1 MFSVFSF
8 IVLFKWVSEH
18 LVEVL
23 IGLAVLIFIIVRLS
37 RRGRA
42 TRAAASA
49 PVVASRPVPPPATVV
64 SAPPP
69 AVPEPASVISFPS
82 TYKEKNRAYFYEDVK
97 IVPVSNGAGFVKPGE
112 PLTFSCSDESV
123 KIFQGSSCIGE
134 MVENRLAGMVRDWQK
149 AGDPVLAY
157 VTEYS
162 ADSSSAT
169 IGLAF
174 YQDLIARFLK
184 KNPGAKTYKLAGKPD
199 DLAFGYEVGSR
210 CSVECD
216 SDDPDSVKYYVMF
229 EGSPLGRLPSSAVR
243 YAEQQGYDPEDLEV
257 LIASVDYDLEK
268 DRDVISVYLD

>member
-1 MFSVFSF
+1 MFTGIFKAMLIGALVGIAFVVLL
-8 IVLFKWVSEH
+8 IVLPS
-18 LVEVL
+18 
-23 IGLAVLIFIIVRLS
+23 S
-37 RRGRA
+37 RRRNA
-42 TRAAASA
+42 ARRAADKL
-49 PVVASRPVPPPATVV
+49 RPVPVPQPA
-64 SAPPP
+64 PDP
-69 AVPEPASVISFPS
+69 VPEVHASDPAPSVSFPKK
-82 TYKEKNRAYFYEDVK
+82 YQDKNRAYFYPDVK
-97 IVPVSNGAGFVKPGE
+97 IQPVPGGSGFMVPGD
-112 PLTFSCSDESV
+112 PLSFSCSDDSV
-123 KIFQGSSCIGE
+123 QVLQGTHCIGT

-162 ADSSSAT
+162 ADSSSAI

-216 SDDPDSVKYYVMF
+216 ADDPDSVKYYVMF

-243 YAEQQGYDPEDLEV
+243 YAEQQGYSPEDLEV

-268 DRDVISVYLD
+268 DRDVICVYID